1 MKNITIESNGYELEV
16 HYFAVESPKAIV
28 QIMHGME
35 EHQER
40 YEPFCQFLNA
50 NGFSVYTSNMRGHG
64 SNAPVLGYFGKK
76 NGYKLL
82 VQDQIK
88 IATYI
93 KENNPDKKIYLFAHS
108 MGTIVARNV
117 LMTSSHFYNK
127 ICLSGFPNP
136 NFGAYI
142 GLPVANTVSLFKGP
156 EHYSQILEDLAVG
169 QFNKAVSNPKTGVD
183 WVCKNESTVNDY
195 VNDPYCG
202 HGFKAKA
209 FSDLFH
215 LVIKMRHSSNYN
227 DVNDVP
233 VLMLRGAEDPCT
245 GYSKGAKH
253 SIHILRKA
261 GFTNI
266 KEIVYPG
273 MRHEI
278 LNEVEHEQVYND
290 ILNFYN

>member
-1 MKNITIESNGYELEV
+1 
-16 HYFAVESPKAIV
+16 
-28 QIMHGME
+28 
-35 EHQER
+35 
-40 YEPFCQFLNA
+40 
-50 NGFSVYTSNMRGHG
+50 MRGHG

-156 EHYSQILEDLAVG
+156 EHYSQMLEDLAVG